1 MLVPNASS
9 TLTTG
14 FSELLVLQLLAHREM
29 YGYELAK
36 TARVATRE
44 AFRLGEGVLYPLL
57 HSLEVRQLLRS
68 RRQLVNGRA
77 RVYYTLTGRGRKR
90 LQALCEH
97 WQKLS
102 AVVTAA
108 RGGLVN
114 V

>member
-1 MLVPNASS
+1 MPKATS

-14 FSELLVLQLLAHREM
+14 LSELLVLQLLAHREM

-44 AFRLGEGVLYPLL
+44 AFRLGEGALYPLL
-57 HSLEVRQLLRS
+57 HSLEVRQLVRS

-77 RVYYTLTGRGRKR
+77 RVYYALTSRGRKR
-90 LQALCEH
+90 LHELSEH
-97 WQKLS
+97 WEKLS
-102 AVVTAA
+102 AGVDAA
-108 RGGLVN
+108 RGGLVY